1 MRWKG
6 IIFLVVIFAILV
18 ALSFLFTDKWIESK
32 LEETA
37 SGLNGAKVE
46 IDNLSFSI
54 FGPELRWDRLQVT
67 DPKNTMINM
76 VESGFCEFKMEFLPL
91 LSNKVIIENIQLS
104 DLRTNT
110 DRENDGA
117 ISKEERI
124 VISQPNYVKETVS
137 KLRKRI
143 EDTPALQLAGQVKSA
158 NVDSILAILNITSVK
173 KIDSLQKNLTG
184 KYDTWYK
191 ELTNLDYGKDLKTIE
206 QKVKSFD
213 VKKLKSIEDYR
224 SALNN
229 VEQINSTIS
238 SVSKDFQNKKKSL
251 QSDLSNLKSGVSVVD
266 DWVAADY
273 KSALSMAKIP
283 EINTQ
288 NMAEMIFGE
297 RVVGQFSQY
306 LGYVGEARSYANKL
320 KSDEPEKQD
329 PPRLKGQDIYFYNQ
343 HARPDFWIKNID
355 LSGQTENQIH
365 LSGFVQNIV
374 SDQRQIGAPTEFDI
388 KGSSDEGAS
397 VELTGSL
404 NYLEEIPQEKF
415 NVYYAGFSL
424 ANTKIS
430 DSDLLPNKVKKGTGK
445 VESSVNLS
453 GDNIEGK
460 VKFTGQNLEFDL
472 SQQGKPK
479 NKIEE
484 IIQSIVKSISTLDLV
499 MSIQGKGDDLKFRI
513 NSNLDDLFVKKM
525 NAILSGEVAAA
536 KKKLKSK
543 IDAEVNKYKN
553 KLNNMISAKEKM
565 IQSEIK
571 KYEDMINKQK
581 ELVNKKKKEIEDK
594 IKKEQSKQLNK
605 VKDLLKF

>member
-6 IIFLVVIFAILV
+6 IIFLVVLFAIIV
-18 ALSFLFTDKWIESK
+18 ALSFIFTDRWLESQ

-46 IDNLSFSI
+46 IDNLDFSL
-54 FGPELRWDRLQVT
+54 FGPELSWERLQVT
-67 DPKNTMINM
+67 DPKNTMKNM

-91 LSNKVIIENIQLS
+91 LSKKIIIENIQLS
-104 DLRTNT
+104 GLRTNT
-110 DRENDGA
+110 DREKDGA

-124 VISQPNYVKETVS
+124 IITQPNYVKETVN
-137 KLRKRI
+137 KLKKRV
-143 EDTPALQLAGQVKSA
+143 EETPALQLAGQVKSA

-173 KIDSLQKNLTG
+173 KIDSLQKSLTG
-184 KYDTWYK
+184 KYDTWHK
-191 ELTNLDYGKDLKTIE
+191 ELTNLDYGKDLKSIE
-206 QKVKSFD
+206 ENGKSFD
-213 VKKLKSIEDYR
+213 VKKLKGIEDYR

-238 SVSKDFQNKKKSL
+238 SVSKDFNSKKKSL
-251 QSDLSNLKSGVSVVD
+251 QSDLSNLKSGISVVD

-273 KSALSMAKIP
+273 KSALSMAKLP

-288 NMAEMIFGE
+288 NIGEMIFGE

-306 LGYVGEARSYANKL
+306 LGYVGEARTYANKL

-343 HARPDFWIKNID
+343 HARPDFWIRNID
-355 LSGQTENQIH
+355 LSGQTENQIN

-388 KGSSDEGAS
+388 KGSSDKGAK
-397 VELTGSL
+397 VEMTGSL
-404 NYLEEIPQEKF
+404 NYLEEIPKENF
-415 NVYYAGFSL
+415 NVLYAGFSL

-430 DSDLLPNKVKKGTGK
+430 DSNLLPNAVKKGIGK
-445 VESSVNLS
+445 VESTVNLN
-453 GDNIEGK
+453 GENIEGK
-460 VKFTGQNLEFDL
+460 VKFVGQNLVFDL
-472 SQQGKPK
+472 SNQPKPK
-479 NKIEE
+479 NKIDE
-484 IIQSIVKSISTLDLV
+484 IIQSIVKSISMLDVV
-499 MSIQGKGDDLKFRI
+499 MAIQGKGDDLEFRI

-543 IDAEVNKYKN
+543 IDAEVNKYKG
-553 KLNNMISAKEKM
+553 KLNSTISEKEKM
-565 IQSEIK
+565 IKSELK

-581 ELVNKKKKEIEDK
+581 ESINKKKKEIEDK
-594 IKKEQSKQLNK
+594 IKKEQSKQLDK
-605 VKDLLKF
+605 VKDILKF